1 MVSSRRIILGQIM
14 RIEKKIQKI
23 NKSYNFKKINENI
36 KILESKRGSR
46 SIQVNSPENYDS
58 TIELRRNSERAQEI
72 AENYKDQRRKYMD
85 RLESLEV
92 ERARLKKELFR

>member
-1 MVSSRRIILGQIM
+1 M
-14 RIEKKIQKI
+14 RIEKKIQEI
-23 NKSYNFKKINENI
+23 NKSISFKKINENI
-36 KILESKRGSR
+36 EILESKRGSR
-46 SIQVNSPENYDS
+46 SIQVNSPENFDN

-72 AENYKDQRRKYMD
+72 ADNYRDQRRKYME